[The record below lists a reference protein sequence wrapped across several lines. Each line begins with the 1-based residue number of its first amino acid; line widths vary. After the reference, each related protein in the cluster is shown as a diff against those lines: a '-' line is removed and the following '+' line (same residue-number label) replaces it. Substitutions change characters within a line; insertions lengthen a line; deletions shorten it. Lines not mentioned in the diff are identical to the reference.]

1 MLARYGSL
9 AVVLILVV
17 AASWLAGGFDAGEW
31 YYHDLG
37 KPAWTPAPWM
47 IAVAWALV
55 YVFTAL
61 AAWLVWL
68 SGHFSRL
75 GALAW
80 WAMLLVLNV
89 AWSGLF
95 FGLHRIGLGLAGT
108 GHHAGRRYPV
118 PARLPAAVAAG
129 RLPDDALPRLDC
141 ISLGPERRDVDHQ
154 RRLFQPIPANVGAAF
169 SRPIEHRHHQG
180 A

>member
-89 AWSGLF
+89 AWHGLF
-95 FGLHRIGLGLAGT
+95 FGLHRIGWSWLELGITLGVAILCVR
-108 GHHAGRRYPV
+108 AF
-118 PARLPAAVAAG
+118 LPLSRQAG
-129 RLPDDALPRLDC
+129 RLMTAYLAWIGFLWLLNGAMWTLNGGFLIRYLPL
-141 ISLGPERRDVDHQ
+141 
-154 RRLFQPIPANVGAAF
+154 
-169 SRPIEHRHHQG
+169 
-180 A
+180 

>member
-89 AWSGLF
+89 AGPGWNWASRWLSVSCACAPSC
-95 FGLHRIGLGLAGT
+95 RCR
-108 GHHAGRRYPV
+108 GR
-118 PARLPAAVAAG
+118 PAT
-129 RLPDDALPRLDC
+129 
-141 ISLGPERRDVDHQ
+141 
-154 RRLFQPIPANVGAAF
+154 
-169 SRPIEHRHHQG
+169 
-180 A
+180 

>member
-47 IAVAWALV
+47 IAIAWALV

-95 FGLHRIGLGLAGT
+95 FGLHRIGWAWLELGITLGVGILCLRAFLPLSRQAGYLMTPYLAWI
-108 GHHAGRRYPV
+108 AFLWV
-118 PARLPAAVAAG
+118 L
-129 RLPDDALPRLDC
+129 
-141 ISLGPERRDVDHQ
+141 
-154 RRLFQPIPANVGAAF
+154 NGAMWTINGGFF
-169 SRPIEHRHHQG
+169 SRFLQT
-180 A
+180 